1 MDAIKKNQELELEI
15 TDMAFGGRGFTRVDG
30 MAVFV
35 DDALAGD
42 KARVRIHRKKRRYA
56 EGRVLEILSPSKD
69 RVTASCEYASFCGGC
84 KWQHLLYEKQLAY
97 KTSHVG
103 EALTHI
109 AGISDFLLHP
119 AIASPSAF
127 HYRNK
132 MEFTCTDSRWLPP
145 EDFINPDIKKDAAI
159 GLHVPGSFDRVLDI
173 KTCFL
178 QHEDANAVFD
188 MIRSEILS
196 SGLPMYGL
204 RSHEGFWRFVV
215 LRHSVAENSIMVNFV
230 TSEENPDILLPMADR
245 VSERFPQVKSIV
257 NNITTRRA
265 GVATGEREELLWG
278 ESVLYDRIGNFRFRI
293 SANSFFQTNTRGAEK
308 LYAKVAEYADLSGG
322 ERVLD
327 LYSGTGT
334 IGIYLSGK
342 AGEVTGIEIV
352 PSAVEDAKINCQEN
366 GIENCRFIEG
376 DMKDVL
382 AELDERP
389 DLIILDPPRAG
400 MHPDVVAKILSL
412 APEKMVY
419 VSCNPA
425 TMARDLSMMK
435 EVYRVEE
442 VQPVDMF
449 PHTFHIEAVAR
460 LVKI

>member
-1 MDAIKKNQELELEI
+1 MNAIKKNQELELDI
-15 TDMAFGGRGFTRVDG
+15 TDMAFGGRGFARVDG

-42 KARVRIHRKKRRYA
+42 RVRVRIHRKKRRYA
-56 EGRVLEILSPSKD
+56 EGRVLEILSPSPD
-69 RVTASCEYASFCGGC
+69 RVTAPCDYAAFCGGC
-84 KWQHLLYEKQLAY
+84 KWQHLSYERQLAY

-103 EALTHI
+103 EALEHI
-109 AGISDFLLHP
+109 AGISCFVLHP
-119 AIASPSAF
+119 AISSPSVF

-145 EDFINPDIKKDAAI
+145 EEFMNPDIKKDAAV

-173 KTCFL
+173 KKCFL

-188 MIRSEILS
+188 MIRAEIFA

-204 RSHEGFWRFVV
+204 RTHEGFWRFVV
-215 LRHSVAENSIMVNFV
+215 LRHSAAENSLMVNFV
-230 TSEENPDILLPMADR
+230 TSAENPGLLLPMAR
-245 VSERFPQVKSIV
+245 RIQEQFPHVKSVV
-257 NNITTRRA
+257 NNITRRKS
-265 GVATGEREELLWG
+265 GVAVGEYETLLWG
-278 ESVLYDRIGNFRFRI
+278 EPVLHDGIGNFRFRI

-308 LYAKVAEYADLSGG
+308 LYATVAEYADLSGG

-334 IGIYLSGK
+334 IGIYLSK
-342 AGEVTGIEIV
+342 RAGEVTGIEIV
-352 PSAVEDAKINCQEN
+352 PSAVTDAKINCLEN
-366 GIENCRFIEG
+366 GIGNCRFIEG

-382 AELDERP
+382 AGLDERP

-400 MHPDVVAKILSL
+400 MHPDVVGKILSL

-425 TMARDLSMMK
+425 TMARDLAMMK
-435 EVYRVEE
+435 ERYKVEE

-449 PHTFHIEAVAR
+449 PHTFHVEAVAR